1 MQYNHEVFMKRCI
14 ELAKLGEE
22 NVSPNPMV
30 GAVLVYNNKIIGEG
44 FHKTFGE
51 AHAEVNA
58 INSVYNKELIAESI
72 LYVNLEPC
80 SHFGKTP
87 PCTTIVLEKKIKKV
101 VIGCR
106 DTFSL
111 VNGKGIEQLRN
122 AGVNVIEGVLQAECE
137 QLNKVFFNFHK
148 KKRPFITLKWA
159 ETKDGFIGKY
169 GMPNF
174 KISNDHS
181 NILSHKL
188 RSKNMAI
195 VVGTNTALIDNPK
208 LNTRKWYGKSPTRI
222 VFDFDGKLNSTL
234 NMFLG
239 DENYFVV
246 TSEKNESNFPEKN
259 IIRIANTK
267 NPFPELMSYL
277 FKVGI
282 NSILVEG
289 GAKLLQSFIDID
301 LWDEAIQIRSENF
314 IGDGIK
320 APLLNGRKYLIN
332 KVGSDTHYF
341 YKNIS

>member
-1 MQYNHEVFMKRCI
+1 MKRCI

-30 GAVLVYNNKIIGEG
+30 GAVLVYNNQIIGEG
-44 FHKTFGE
+44 FHRNFGE

-58 INSVYNKELIAESI
+58 INSVTNKELIAESI

-87 PCTTIVLEKKIKKV
+87 PCTTIILEKKIKKV

-111 VNGKGIEQLRN
+111 VNGKGIETLRN
-122 AGVNVIEGVLQAECE
+122 SKVDVIEGVLLEECE

-148 KKRPFITLKWA
+148 KRRPFITLKWA
-159 ETKDGFIGKY
+159 ESKDGFIGKN
-169 GMPNF
+169 GKPNL
-174 KISNDHS
+174 KISNDLS
-181 NILSHKL
+181 NILTHKL

-208 LNTRKWYGKSPTRI
+208 LNTRKWYGRSPVRI
-222 VFDFDGKLNSTL
+222 VFDFEGKLNSTL
-234 NMFLG
+234 NIFLG
-239 DENYFVV
+239 NENYFVV
-246 TSEKNESNFPEKN
+246 TSEKIEINFPEKN
-259 IIRIANTK
+259 IIRIANTE

-277 FKVGI
+277 FKTGI

-301 LWDEAIQIRSENF
+301 LWDEAIQIISENL

-320 APLLNGRKYLIN
+320 APVLHGRKYLIN

>member
-1 MQYNHEVFMKRCI
+1 MKRCI

-30 GAVLVYNNKIIGEG
+30 GAVLVYNNQIIGEG
-44 FHKTFGE
+44 FHRNFGE

-58 INSVYNKELIAESI
+58 INSVTNKELIAESI

-87 PCTTIVLEKKIKKV
+87 PCTTIILEKKIKKV

-111 VNGKGIEQLRN
+111 VNGKGIETLRN
-122 AGVNVIEGVLQAECE
+122 SKVDVIEGVLLEECE

-148 KKRPFITLKWA
+148 KRRPFITLKWA
-159 ETKDGFIGKY
+159 ESKDGFIGKN
-169 GMPNF
+169 GKPNL
-174 KISNDHS
+174 KISNDLS
-181 NILSHKL
+181 NILTHKL

-208 LNTRKWYGKSPTRI
+208 LNTRKWYGRSPVRI
-222 VFDFDGKLNSTL
+222 VFDFEGKLNSTL
-234 NMFLG
+234 NIFLG
-239 DENYFVV
+239 NENYFVV
-246 TSEKNESNFPEKN
+246 TSEKSEINFPEKN
-259 IIRIANTK
+259 IIRIANTE

-277 FKVGI
+277 FKTGI

-301 LWDEAIQIRSENF
+301 LWDEAIQIISENL
-314 IGDGIK
+314 IGDGIN
-320 APLLNGRKYLIN
+320 APVLHGRKYLIN

>member
-58 INSVYNKELIAESI
+58 INSVTNKELIAESI

-87 PCTTIVLEKKIKKV
+87 PCTTIILEKKIKKV

-122 AGVNVIEGVLQAECE
+122 AGIDVTEGVLQEECE

-148 KKRPFITLKWA
+148 NRRPFITLKWA
-159 ETKDGFIGKY
+159 ETKDGFIGKN
-169 GMPNF
+169 GKPNL
-174 KISNDHS
+174 KISNDLS
-181 NILSHKL
+181 NSLTHKL
-188 RSKNMAI
+188 RGKNMAI

-208 LNTRKWYGKSPTRI
+208 LNTRKWYGKSPVRI
-222 VFDFDGKLNSTL
+222 VFDFEGKLNSTL
-234 NMFLG
+234 NIFLG

-246 TSEKNESNFPEKN
+246 TSEKCEINFQEKN

-277 FKVGI
+277 FKTGI

-301 LWDEAIQIRSENF
+301 LWDEAIKIISENF

-320 APLLNGRKYLIN
+320 APVLHGRKYLIN
-332 KVGSDTHYF
+332 KVGSDTHYL

>member
-1 MQYNHEVFMKRCI
+1 MKRCI

-30 GAVLVYNNKIIGEG
+30 GAVLVYNNQIIGEG
-44 FHKTFGE
+44 FHRNFGE

-58 INSVYNKELIAESI
+58 INSVTNKELIAESI

-87 PCTTIVLEKKIKKV
+87 PCTTIILEKKIKKV

-111 VNGKGIEQLRN
+111 VNGKGIETLRN
-122 AGVNVIEGVLQAECE
+122 SKVDVIEGVLLEECE

-148 KKRPFITLKWA
+148 KRRPFITLKWA
-159 ETKDGFIGKY
+159 ESKDGFIGKN
-169 GMPNF
+169 GKPNL
-174 KISNDHS
+174 KISNDLS
-181 NILSHKL
+181 NILTHKL

-208 LNTRKWYGKSPTRI
+208 LNTRKWYGRSPVRI
-222 VFDFDGKLNSTL
+222 VFDFEGKLNSTL
-234 NMFLG
+234 NIFLG
-239 DENYFVV
+239 NENYFVV
-246 TSEKNESNFPEKN
+246 TSEKSEINFPEKN
-259 IIRIANTK
+259 IIRIANTE
-267 NPFPELMSYL
+267 NPFPELMSFL
-277 FKVGI
+277 FKTGI

-301 LWDEAIQIRSENF
+301 LWDEAIQIISENL

-320 APLLNGRKYLIN
+320 APVLHGRKYLIN
-332 KVGSDTHYF
+332 KVESDTHYF

>member
-30 GAVLVYNNKIIGEG
+30 GAVLVYNNQIIGEG
-44 FHKTFGE
+44 FHRNFGE

-58 INSVYNKELIAESI
+58 INSVTNKELIAESI

-87 PCTTIVLEKKIKKV
+87 PCTTIILEKKIKKV

-111 VNGKGIEQLRN
+111 VNGKGIETLRN
-122 AGVNVIEGVLQAECE
+122 SKVDVIEGVLLEECE

-148 KKRPFITLKWA
+148 KRRPFITLKWA
-159 ETKDGFIGKY
+159 ESKDGFIGKN
-169 GMPNF
+169 GKPNL
-174 KISNDHS
+174 KISNDLS
-181 NILSHKL
+181 NVLTHKL

-208 LNTRKWYGKSPTRI
+208 LNTRKWYGRSPVRI
-222 VFDFDGKLNSTL
+222 VFDFEGKLNSTL
-234 NMFLG
+234 NIFLG
-239 DENYFVV
+239 NENYFVV
-246 TSEKNESNFPEKN
+246 TSEKIEINFPEKN
-259 IIRIANTK
+259 IIRIANTE

-277 FKVGI
+277 FKTGI

-301 LWDEAIQIRSENF
+301 LWDEAIQIISENL

-320 APLLNGRKYLIN
+320 APVLHGRKYLIN

>member
-1 MQYNHEVFMKRCI
+1 MKRCI

-44 FHKTFGE
+44 FHRNFGE

-58 INSVYNKELIAESI
+58 INSVTNKELIAESI

-87 PCTTIVLEKKIKKV
+87 PCTTIILEKKIKKV

-111 VNGKGIEQLRN
+111 VNGKGIETLRN
-122 AGVNVIEGVLQAECE
+122 SKVDVIEGVLLEECE

-148 KKRPFITLKWA
+148 KRRPFITLKWA
-159 ETKDGFIGKY
+159 ESKDGFIGKN
-169 GMPNF
+169 GKPNL
-174 KISNDHS
+174 KISNDLS
-181 NILSHKL
+181 NILTHKL

-195 VVGTNTALIDNPK
+195 VVGTNTALVDNPK
-208 LNTRKWYGKSPTRI
+208 LNTRKWYGRSPVRI
-222 VFDFDGKLNSTL
+222 VFDFEGKLNSTL
-234 NMFLG
+234 NIFLG
-239 DENYFVV
+239 NENYFVV
-246 TSEKNESNFPEKN
+246 TSEKSEINFPEKN
-259 IIRIANTK
+259 IIRIANTE
-267 NPFPELMSYL
+267 NPFPELMSFL
-277 FKVGI
+277 FKTGI

-301 LWDEAIQIRSENF
+301 LWDEAIQIISENL

-320 APLLNGRKYLIN
+320 APVLHGRKYLIN